1 MNKEIMNVGYEDT
14 DEEVEI
20 YIYGLKFEINKE
32 KILEKDME
40 NIEVSNIEEDMNDVL
55 GDGAVE
61 KINNKRILDGHAKM
75 TVDIELKILSYVYAR
90 YIETATNPVIE
101 NYYNVIEKQK
111 NKVLNMYTQKN
122 EERNNYRRNRRRK
135 YRRY

>member
-14 DEEVEI
+14 DEEIEI
-20 YIYGLKFEINKE
+20 YIYGLKFKINKE
-32 KILEKDME
+32 KMLEKDIE
-40 NIEVSNIEEDMNDVL
+40 NIEVSNIEKDMNDVL

-61 KINNKRILDGHAKM
+61 KINNKRILDGYTKM
-75 TVDIELKILSYVYAR
+75 TIDVELKILSYVYAR

-101 NYYNVIEKQK
+101 NYSNVIEKQK

-122 EERNNYRRNRRRK
+122 KTNNYKRNGRNK

>member
-122 EERNNYRRNRRRK
+122 EKNNYKRNRRNK

>member
-1 MNKEIMNVGYEDT
+1 MNEKMMNVGYEDT
-14 DEEVEI
+14 DEKVEI

-32 KILEKDME
+32 KILEKDIE

-61 KINNKRILDGHAKM
+61 KINNKRILDGYTKM
-75 TVDIELKILSYVYAR
+75 TIDVELKILSYVYAR

-101 NYYNVIEKQK
+101 NYFNVIEKQK

-122 EERNNYRRNRRRK
+122 EKNNYKRNRRNK

>member
-1 MNKEIMNVGYEDT
+1 MNEKIMNVGYEDT
-14 DEEVEI
+14 DEKVEI

-32 KILEKDME
+32 KILEKDIE

-61 KINNKRILDGHAKM
+61 KINNKRILDGYTKM
-75 TVDIELKILSYVYAR
+75 TIDVELKILSYVYAR

-101 NYYNVIEKQK
+101 NYSNVIEKQK

-122 EERNNYRRNRRRK
+122 EKNNYKRNRRNNYRR
-135 YRRY
+135 Y

>member
-1 MNKEIMNVGYEDT
+1 MNEKMMNVGYEDT
-14 DEEVEI
+14 DEKVEI

-32 KILEKDME
+32 KILEKDIE

-61 KINNKRILDGHAKM
+61 KINNKRILDGYTKM
-75 TVDIELKILSYVYAR
+75 TIDVELKILSYVYAR

-101 NYYNVIEKQK
+101 NYSNVIEKQK

-122 EERNNYRRNRRRK
+122 EKNNYKRNRRNK